1 MRPTAVLGAILALS
15 PAALAQDVLTL
26 NPKPGVTLNYVS
38 TVESRTELV
47 DVRLEPTPGRAVS
60 AQTRQSFE
68 QARAQLRQQLG
79 SAGIQR
85 VNVTQSLRVLPRL
98 NDGSVVVRYT
108 QSLPLPD
115 GTTQRLVF
123 RQITAPGGK
132 TRLVLDEVSGDP
144 GLRAVLEKVLQ
155 SQQTQDFASQG
166 IQNLYGQPLTVG
178 RARTQRLKL
187 DFAQLLGSL
196 SGLLPQGARLGVAG
210 TLTLDNTTTYRGRGA
225 GGNFTFDVA
234 TRLAQPGTVR
244 YTVDGQS
251 FELGMRRLNVTGR
264 SAYRPDGLQA
274 GTNATTEQELR
285 LTLPFEEGAR
295 LALTLRVTQ
304 KVNATVR

>member
-1 MRPTAVLGAILALS
+1 MRTAAVLGATLALS
-15 PAALAQDVLTL
+15 SAAFAQDVLTL

-47 DVRLEPTPGRAVS
+47 DVRLEPAPGRAVS
-60 AQTRQSFE
+60 AQVRQSFE

-79 SAGIQR
+79 AAGTQR

-98 NDGSVVVRYT
+98 NDGSVVVRST

-123 RQITAPGGK
+123 RQITVPGGR
-132 TRLVLDEVSGDP
+132 TRVALDEVSGTP
-144 GLRAVLEKVLQ
+144 QLRAVFEKVLQ
-155 SQQTQDFASQG
+155 SQQTQDLAGQG

-210 TLTLDNTTTYRGRGA
+210 SVTLENTTTYRGRDA
-225 GGNFTFDVA
+225 EGNFTFDVT

-244 YTVDGQS
+244 STVEGQS
-251 FELGMRRLNVTGR
+251 FELAMNRLSVTGR
-264 SAYRPDGLQA
+264 STYRPDGLQA
-274 GTNATTEQELR
+274 GTNATTEQALR

-304 KVNATVR
+304 KVNATAR